1 MRTPL
6 AALFA
11 ILAASAAHA
20 QNVVFATAGD
30 NGFFTPFNT
39 GNAGTVKYGDSGWLG
54 GPDAPPVALGSITMH
69 LATFTNGL
77 PAPAGT
83 TDLEITINN
92 GDPSGLVFGPG
103 TVLYSTVLTGLELP
117 ATDGASATFFSIDIP
132 LPNVLTAG
140 GFNNVGW
147 SVKCRN
153 YAFAGSFGFQVGTC
167 NAQTVGFYTSNASFF
182 NGTSWSLFAF
192 GADQCTQ
199 IAQYAVTILDAAPA
213 SCPADFNGDGTV
225 NGDDLGVLLAAW
237 GPAGPGEA
245 EDLNQDGA
253 VDGNDLGILLAA
265 WGPCPG

>member
-1 MRTPL
+1 MRIHLAPLSALL
-6 AALFA
+6 AAT
-11 ILAASAAHA
+11 AAHA

-30 NGFFTPFNT
+30 NGFFAPFNA
-39 GNAGTVKYGDSGWLG
+39 GNAATVKYGDSGWLG

-69 LATFTNGL
+69 LATYSLGT
-77 PAPAGT
+77 PAAAGS

-103 TVLYSTVLTGLELP
+103 TVLYSTVITGVELP
-117 ATDGASATFFSIDIP
+117 STDGASATFFTIDIP
-132 LPNVLTAG
+132 LPSVMTAG

-153 YAFAGSFGFQVGTC
+153 YAFQGSFGFQVGTC
-167 NAQTVGFYTSNASFF
+167 SAQTVGFYTNNASFF

-192 GADQCTQ
+192 GPNTCTQ
-199 IAQYAVTILDAAPA
+199 IAQFAVTILDAAPA
-213 SCPADFNGDGTV
+213 SCPADFNGDGAV
-225 NGDDLGVLLAAW
+225 DGNALGILRAAW

-253 VDGNDLGILLAA
+253 VDGNDLGILLGA
-265 WGPCPG
+265 WGACPG

>member
-30 NGFFTPFNT
+30 NGSFTPFNT
-39 GNAGTVKYGDSGWLG
+39 GNAGDSGWLG

-147 SVKCRN
+147 SVRCRN

-182 NGTSWSLFAF
+182 NGANWSLFAF
-192 GADQCTQ
+192 GPDPCTQ
-199 IAQYAVTILDAAPA
+199 VANYSVTVF
-213 SCPADFNGDGTV
+213 SSGCPADLDGDGSV
-225 NGDDLGVLLAAW
+225 GAADLAILLGAWNNGGKRQ
-237 GPAGPGEA
+237 P
-245 EDLNQDGA
+245 EDLNHDGL
-253 VDGNDLGILLAA
+253 VDAADLTMLLSR
-265 WGPCPG
+265 WGPCP